1 MSNLYIDL
9 TMGAAGDMLT
19 AMLYEL
25 VPVGEKEAVLAE
37 LNSIGIDGVEF
48 TPQLSE
54 KCGLKGTHM
63 EVLIHGE
70 EEQPGDAHLHL
81 ENDEHHHNC
90 EHDHDHDH
98 FQHHHHH
105 EHHSYDEVKSIIAG
119 LKLSEEEKVNV
130 YSVYDILAKAECQ
143 AHNVSEEELHFHEVG
158 MKDAIADVAAVCHL
172 IKYLGVEKITATT
185 LHTGYGKIHCAH
197 GIMDIPTPATAAIIK
212 DLPHKSGDMEGELC
226 TPTGAALIKFFV
238 NEFIEMEEYHLLQNK
253 VDFSKARF
261 GHGMGKKDFPRPNA
275 IRGIILP

>member
-25 VPVGEKEAVLAE
+25 VPVEEREAVLAE
-37 LNSIGIDGVEF
+37 LNSLGIDGVTF
-48 TPQLSE
+48 TPVLSE

-81 ENDEHHHNC
+81 D
-90 EHDHDHDH
+90 DHD
-98 FQHHHHH
+98 HHH
-105 EHHSYDEVKSIIAG
+105 EHHSYAEVKSIIAG
-119 LKLSEEEKVNV
+119 LKLSEDEKANV
-130 YSVYDILAKAECQ
+130 YGVYDILAKAECQ
-143 AHNVSEEELHFHEVG
+143 AHNASEDELHFHEVG

-172 IKYLGVEKITATT
+172 FKYLGVEKITATT

-197 GIMDIPTPATAAIIK
+197 GIMDVPTPATAAIIK
-212 DLPHKSGDMEGELC
+212 DLPHNSGDMEGELC

-275 IRGIILP
+275 IRGIFV

>member
-25 VPVGEKEAVLAE
+25 VPVGEKETVHAE
-37 LNSIGIDGVEF
+37 LNSMGIDGVEF

-81 ENDEHHHNC
+81 END
-90 EHDHDHDH
+90 
-98 FQHHHHH
+98 HHH
-105 EHHSYDEVKSIIAG
+105 EYHSYDEVKSIIAG
-119 LKLSEEEKVNV
+119 LKFSEEEKANV
-130 YSVYDILAKAECQ
+130 YNVYDILAKAECQ

-197 GIMDIPTPATAAIIK
+197 GIMDVPTPATAAIIK